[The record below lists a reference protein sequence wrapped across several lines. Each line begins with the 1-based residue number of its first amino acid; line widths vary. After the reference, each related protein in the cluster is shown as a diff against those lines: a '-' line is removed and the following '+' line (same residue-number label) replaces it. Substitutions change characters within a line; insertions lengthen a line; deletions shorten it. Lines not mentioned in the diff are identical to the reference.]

1 MTDSF
6 SRRSAALVGLRFCF
20 IALKV
25 FEVDNDS
32 PCQLLTVITDTKTMQ
47 MSAMKA
53 CFQIAECSLS
63 YAKLR
68 NGVTECKS
76 IHNRLQSVYNP
87 FIPFAIHLPIFL
99 INNQN
104 HIMNDVK
111 ISIHDSIV
119 QVLPN
124 ATKAVQNFYGD
135 QFAEQIL
142 SKQEAAEDSP
152 SDAESPEVDSPEARK
167 LVLYIG
173 EECLPAFLAQIRDC
187 NNATEL
193 ALVVVSMFN
202 QETKLTEEIVVRS
215 SFIQLLLPFAIKIT
229 SGRSVNNVRA
239 RINDALIARRKSH
252 PKH

>member
-1 MTDSF
+1 
-6 SRRSAALVGLRFCF
+6 
-20 IALKV
+20 
-25 FEVDNDS
+25 
-32 PCQLLTVITDTKTMQ
+32 
-47 MSAMKA
+47 
-53 CFQIAECSLS
+53 
-63 YAKLR
+63 
-68 NGVTECKS
+68 
-76 IHNRLQSVYNP
+76 
-87 FIPFAIHLPIFL
+87 
-99 INNQN
+99 
-104 HIMNDVK
+104 MNDVK

-142 SKQEAAEDSP
+142 SKQDSS
-152 SDAESPEVDSPEARK
+152 SDADSPEARK
-167 LVLYIG
+167 LALYIG

-193 ALVVVSMFN
+193 ALVVVSMLD

-215 SFIQLLLPFAIKIT
+215 SFIQLLLPFATNIT
-229 SGRSVNNVRA
+229 SGRSVNNIRA